1 MVTSS
6 FLDKNVQS
14 PQQKLVSGVVLR
26 NRSYYSGFTVR
37 LTDQECFSTN
47 SKQLVRV

>member
-14 PQQKLVSGVVLR
+14 PQQKLMSGVVLR

-37 LTDQECFSTN
+37 LTDQECFTN